1 MTTMRLEFFKQE
13 DCRAEYTCQVIGV
26 DSLGRDIVRTSYL
39 IQQPSTPAASNKA
52 GQEGW
57 TPTVAMHLVDLAQQL
72 TTNMELMR
80 SVIEDY
86 RDRMTGVEDKVAG
99 LKEELSSAVVA
110 LENANLV
117 ELSLKS
123 EFNLFENRISDK
135 VASLEKELYK
145 IALSQEGVNEKIDST
160 FTDRDSMATKLDN
173 KIDKIAYVQSS
184 FDSFE
189 DKLKKEIKDLFQN
202 ELLPLGLNITKV
214 ADDFTTLESKMD
226 LKMESLK
233 QETKTCNL
241 EVTANLENTLGQISL
256 SSAEQVLSNITN
268 TLSLL
273 EKSMEGQFLELSSAI
288 NESNIESRSA
298 AHKAVSCILTDTS
311 TPKTCRRGMVSLP
324 TQPGYPYPVVQP
336 SDDGSL
342 KVPYLCD
349 TTTDG
354 GGWIVIQRRTSGDVD
369 FYRTWEDYKTGF
381 GPLDNDFWLGNDNI
395 HAITS
400 SGDYELR
407 VELRYDGKSAY
418 AHYDKFAISDES
430 GNYALTLGSYD
441 GTAGDSLTY
450 HAGKPFSTPDRD
462 NSGLNITFLYTGAW
476 WYSYFQYSN
485 LNTQWGTGNFKG
497 PRWKGFSKN
506 NPVSFSE
513 MKIREL
519 LK

>member
-1 MTTMRLEFFKQE
+1 M
-13 DCRAEYTCQVIGV
+13 IGV

-39 IQQPSTPAASNKA
+39 IQQPSTPEASDTA

-57 TPTVAMHLVDLAQQL
+57 TPTEAMHLVDLAQQL

-80 SVIEDY
+80 IAMEDY

-110 LENANLV
+110 LEKGIDDNANRV
-117 ELSLKS
+117 ELRLKS
-123 EFNLFENRISDK
+123 EFNLFENRMSHK
-135 VASLEKELYK
+135 VASLEIELYK

-173 KIDKIAYVQSS
+173 KIDKIADVQSS

-268 TLSLL
+268 SLSLL

-298 AHKAVSCILTDTS
+298 AHKAVSCVNVSDSSEVTSILTDTS
-311 TPKTCRRGMVSLP
+311 IPKTCKRGMVSLP

-369 FYRTWEDYKTGF
+369 FDRNWADYKTGF
-381 GPLDNDFWLGNDNI
+381 GTLDNDFWLGNDNI

-450 HAGKPFSTPDRD
+450 HAGNPFSTQDRGD
-462 NSGLNITFLYTGAW
+462 CALFHTYKSCAW
-476 WYSYFQYSN
+476 WYAYFQRSN
-485 LNTQWGTGNFKG
+485 LNDQRKGLWGAGDIIG
-497 PRWKGFSKN
+497 PRWYSFAKN